1 MPAAPL
7 YEDILAAGIAD
18 DGHTAAATGDVLSI
32 FIEKPHPLAGLPH
45 NIGYSFA
52 KNIIRHNGNHPFGN
66 SDSESG
72 KAAG

>member
-7 YEDILAAGIAD
+7 YEDIRAVGIAD
-18 DGHTAAATGDVLSI
+18 DGHTVAATGDMLSI
-32 FIEKPHPLAGLPH
+32 LIEKPHPCAGLPY

-66 SDSESG
+66 SDKEGG